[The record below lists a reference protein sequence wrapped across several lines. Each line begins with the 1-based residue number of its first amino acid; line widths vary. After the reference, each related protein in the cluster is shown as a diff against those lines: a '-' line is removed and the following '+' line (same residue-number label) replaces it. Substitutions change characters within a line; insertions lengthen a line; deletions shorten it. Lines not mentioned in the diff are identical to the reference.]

1 MHTMETTKKFAMDA
15 TTMDATTVLANHPD
29 ISAALNSM
37 LIRDIQSVIG
47 YRSAISVECK
57 NGVVTLNGYFAN
69 KNDKNKA
76 LSTAIAN
83 PGVCKIIN
91 NAN

>member
-1 MHTMETTKKFAMDA
+1 MHNMETANKSV
-15 TTMDATTVLANHPD
+15 MDATTVLANHPD
-29 ISAALNSM
+29 ISAVLNSM
-37 LIRDIQSVIG
+37 LNREIQSAIG

-76 LSTAIAN
+76 LGKAIAN
-83 PGVCKIIN
+83 PGVCKVIN